1 METKHV
7 GIVGSGIMGAGIAE
21 VAAKAGFDVIVR
33 SRSQESAD
41 SCRAKIGKSLG
52 RQVEKGKLT
61 AADAEA
67 ILGRVRA
74 VTDLAEL
81 EYCELV
87 LESVVE
93 DLGTKKQLFSELD
106 AACSAGTVLA
116 TNTSTLPILE
126 LAVSVSRAD
135 QIGRASCRER
145 V

>member
-1 METKHV
+1 
-7 GIVGSGIMGAGIAE
+7 MGAGIAE
-21 VAAKAGFDVIVR
+21 AAAKAGFDVIVR

-41 SCRAKIGKSLG
+41 RCHAKIGKSLG
-52 RQVEKGKLT
+52 RQVEKGKLP

-67 ILGRVRA
+67 ILGRIKA

-106 AACSAGTVLA
+106 AACAAYRDTILA
-116 TNTSTLPILE
+116 WPILQEWIRDAAAEPDDVAE
-126 LAVSVSRAD
+126 LDV
-135 QIGRASCRER
+135 EF
-145 V
+145 

>member
-1 METKHV
+1 
-7 GIVGSGIMGAGIAE
+7 MGAGIAE

-41 SCRAKIGKSLG
+41 RCHARIGKSLG
-52 RQVEKGKLT
+52 RQVEKGKLP

-67 ILGRVRA
+67 ILGRIKA

-106 AACSAGTVLA
+106 AACGDGTVLA
-116 TNTSTLPILE
+116 TNTSTLPV
-126 LAVSVSRAD
+126 LATDCTCSPTAGATRPP
-135 QIGRASCRER
+135 R